1 MTSEKVEIVLVSQ
14 KGTSRSIDPRTDPE
28 DAERLLQIGSGLF
41 TSKENLSR
49 KAFTAFADDGQERK
63 DLENLSEMVAQ
74 DKRFYP
80 DYSGIALARGGQ
92 TIPEGV
98 PLHQGAQ
105 RV

>member
-14 KGTSRSIDPRTDPE
+14 KGTSRSIDPQTDPD
-28 DAERLLQIGSGLF
+28 DAQNLLELGRNLF
-41 TSKENLSR
+41 TSKENLSM
-49 KAFTAFADDGQERK
+49 KALTAFADDGQERK
-63 DLENLSEMVAQ
+63 DLENLSEIVAQ